1 MRRDPA
7 FGPDTG
13 AGRTSPLLP
22 SLLQTFLGESG
33 TVGTP
38 RVYFIESSTMSF
50 PDPTRL
56 TTLTFDCYG
65 TLIDWETG
73 AITVLRP
80 LLLRHGIALSDEEI
94 ITTFQ
99 DLDGALCEPPY
110 KSYRS
115 VLAGVIE
122 GFGRRFGFP
131 VEAADR
137 EVLATSVAS
146 WQPFPD
152 TLDALRALG
161 GRYRLAVIS
170 NIDDDLFS
178 ATVEQLGVKFDLV
191 VTAQQARCY
200 KPHLAIFEEAHRRLA
215 VEPRYIAHVAEGVT
229 EIPPARRLGCTT
241 IWVRRHGRSARL
253 LTEAPDLEVPDLN
266 SLLVPMGADG

>member
-1 MRRDPA
+1 
-7 FGPDTG
+7 
-13 AGRTSPLLP
+13 
-22 SLLQTFLGESG
+22 
-33 TVGTP
+33 
-38 RVYFIESSTMSF
+38 MSF

-73 AITVLRP
+73 VIAVLRP
-80 LLLRHGIALSDEEI
+80 LLHRHRIGLSDEEI

-99 DLDGALCEPPY
+99 DIDGALCEPPY
-110 KSYRS
+110 KPYRAL
-115 VLAGVIE
+115 LAGVVE

-137 EVLATSVAS
+137 EILATSVAS
-146 WQPFPD
+146 WRPFPD
-152 TLDALRALG
+152 TVDALRALG
-161 GRYRLAVIS
+161 GLYRLAIIS
-170 NIDDDLFS
+170 NIDDDLL
-178 ATVEQLGVKFDLV
+178 ATTVEQLGVKFDFV
-191 VTAQQARCY
+191 VTSEQTRCY
-200 KPHLAIFEEAHRRLA
+200 KPHLAIFEEALHRLA

-266 SLLVPMGADG
+266 SLVLPMGADGRPPSNPPKCGR